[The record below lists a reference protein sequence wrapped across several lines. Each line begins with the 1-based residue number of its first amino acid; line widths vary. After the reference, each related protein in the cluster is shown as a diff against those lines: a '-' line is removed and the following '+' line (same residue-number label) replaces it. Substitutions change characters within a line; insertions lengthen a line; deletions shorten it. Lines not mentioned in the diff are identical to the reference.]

1 MNALTA
7 LRSALRALAA
17 NALRSVLTMLGIIIG
32 VAAVIAMIAVGQ
44 GATQRVQEQMK
55 GLGSNIMLVLP
66 GGVSQAGVRLGAQTR
81 QRLTEEDAQA
91 IALEIPEVQVAAP
104 TSRTTGQLVWGNTNW
119 GSTIIGVNNDYLEA
133 RDWPLQSGR
142 MFDAAELAGS
152 AKVAWVGATVVR
164 ELLGDQDAVDQV
176 IRVRG
181 IPITVVGV
189 LSPKGQNSMGQDQDD
204 VVMIPIGTLRNRI
217 WGGDA
222 TSRLKRV
229 GSISV
234 KVRDGQ
240 DMKDVESTIQDLLR
254 QRVKVQA
261 GADDPFTVRN
271 LTEILQAHEESS
283 RVMTLL
289 LAAVAGIS
297 LVIGGIGI
305 MNIMLVSVTERTRE
319 IGLRMAVGAR
329 SKDILAQFLI
339 EAVTLSLIGGA
350 IGVLLGALA
359 TWAVGAFAGWD
370 VRLSGASVLLAV
382 GFSGLVGVFFGYY
395 PAQRAAK
402 MLPIQALRYE

>member
-7 LRSALRALAA
+7 FRSALRALSA

-104 TSRTTGQLVWGNTNW
+104 TSRTTGQLVWGNSNW
-119 GSTIIGVNNDYLEA
+119 GSTIIGVNNDFLEA

-181 IPITVVGV
+181 IPITVIGV

-229 GSISV
+229 GAISV

-240 DMKDVESTIQDLLR
+240 DMKEVESSIQDLLR
-254 QRVKVQA
+254 QRFKVQA

-271 LTEILQAHEESS
+271 LTEILQAQEESS

-329 SKDILAQFLI
+329 GRDILTQFLI

-370 VRLSGASVLLAV
+370 VSLSWASVVLAV
-382 GFSGLVGVFFGYY
+382 GFSGLVGVFFGFY